1 MKNVKTGKEEKP
13 EVDTERNQGP
23 GTKEVL
29 LSLTTEDVVPSAG
42 NGFDVQI

>member
-1 MKNVKTGKEEKP
+1 MKNLKTGKEEEP
-13 EVDTERNQGP
+13 EADTEHNEDP

-29 LSLTTEDVVPSAG
+29 LSLTTEDVVSSAG